1 MAWKA
6 TRVSADFYNSVQKE
20 AGILLKTFDP
30 ANPIEPQ
37 DEDIITP
44 TTGGI
49 SISCVPETQ
58 DLYEDIDN
66 VPNNTAEGKD
76 ITGWTITMS
85 TTAIG
90 VDEEV
95 IALALGASETGMD
108 GAIKPRRNYEIA
120 DFKDI
125 YWIGDMA
132 DPSKLLCAVIK
143 NAVSTGGFSLQTTKN
158 GKGQL
163 ALELTGHT
171 KLNEQEV
178 VPAEFYVLT
187 KISSDEGE

>member
-1 MAWKA
+1 MAWTA
-6 TRVSADFYNSVQKE
+6 TRVPADFYNSVQKD

-30 ANPIEPQ
+30 ANPIEPK

-76 ITGWTITMS
+76 ITGWTVTLS

-90 VDEEV
+90 VNEDT
-95 IALALGASETGMD
+95 IALALGAYEVGTSD
-108 GAIKPRRNYEIA
+108 GSIKPRRNYKIE
-120 DFKDI
+120 DYKDI
-125 YWIGDMA
+125 YWVGDMA
-132 DPSKLLCAVIK
+132 DSTKLLCAVVK
-143 NAVSTGGFSLQTTKN
+143 NAVSTGGFSLQTSKN

-178 VPAEFYVLT
+178 VPAEFYVLE
-187 KISSDEGE
+187 KVDE

>member
-1 MAWKA
+1 MPKWKA
-6 TRVSADFYNSVQKE
+6 TRVSADFYNNVQKD
-20 AGILLKTFDP
+20 AGILLKNFDP
-30 ANPIEPQ
+30 SNPVEPE
-37 DEDIITP
+37 DADIITP

-76 ITGWTITMS
+76 ITGWTITVS

-90 VDEEV
+90 VNEET
-95 IALALGASETGMD
+95 IALSLGAHEIGLD
-108 GAIKPRRNYEIA
+108 GSVKPRRNYKIE

-125 YWIGDMA
+125 YWVGDMA
-132 DPSKLLCAVIK
+132 DETKLLCAVIK
-143 NAVSTGGFSLQTTKN
+143 NAVSTGGFSLQTSKN

-163 ALELTGHT
+163 GLELTGHS
-171 KLNEQEV
+171 KLNEQET

-187 KISSDEGE
+187 KVGDEE

>member
-1 MAWKA
+1 MAKWKA
-6 TRVSADFYNSVQKE
+6 TRVSADFYNNVQKD
-20 AGILLKTFDP
+20 AGILLKSFDVS
-30 ANPIEPQ
+30 NPVEPK

-76 ITGWTITMS
+76 ITGWTVTAS

-90 VDEEV
+90 VTEDT
-95 IALALGASETGMD
+95 IALALGASEVGLD
-108 GAIKPRRNYEIA
+108 GGISPRRTYEIT

-132 DPSKLLCAVIK
+132 DATKLLCAVIK
-143 NAVSTGGFSLQTTKN
+143 NAVSTGGFSLQTSKN
-158 GKGQL
+158 SKGQL

-178 VPAEFYVLT
+178 VPAEFYILEKV
-187 KISSDEGE
+187 DENA

>member
-20 AGILLKTFDP
+20 AGILLNTFDVS
-30 ANPIEPQ
+30 NPVEPT
-37 DEDIITP
+37 DEQIITA

-58 DLYEDIDN
+58 DIFEDIDN

-76 ITGWTITMS
+76 ITGWTVSLS

-90 VDEEV
+90 VNEDT
-95 IALALGASETGMD
+95 IALALGAYETGLD
-108 GAIKPRRNYEIA
+108 GGVLPRRNYKID
-120 DFKDI
+120 DFKTI
-125 YWIGDMA
+125 YWVGDMA
-132 DPSKLLCAVIK
+132 DETKLLCAVIK
-143 NAVSTGGFSLQTTKN
+143 NAVSTGGFSLQTSKN

-187 KISSDEGE
+187 KVEEE

>member
-1 MAWKA
+1 MKKWKA
-6 TRVSADFYNSVQKE
+6 TRVPADFYNNVQKD
-20 AGILLKTFDP
+20 AGILLKTFDIS
-30 ANPIEPQ
+30 NPIEPN

-49 SISCVPETQ
+49 SITCVPETQ
-58 DLYEDIDN
+58 DMYEDIDN

-76 ITGWTITMS
+76 ITGWTVTMS

-90 VDEEV
+90 VTADV
-95 IALALGASETGMD
+95 IALALGASETGLD
-108 GAIKPRRNYEIA
+108 GGISPRRTYEIT
-120 DFKDI
+120 DFKDV

-132 DPSKLLCAVIK
+132 DSSKLLCAVIK
-143 NAVSTGGFSLQTTKN
+143 NAVSTGGFSLQTSKN

-163 ALELTGHT
+163 SLELTGHT

-178 VPAEFYVLT
+178 VPAEFYILEKV
-187 KISSDEGE
+187 DEEE

>member
-1 MAWKA
+1 MAKWKA
-6 TRVSADFYNSVQKE
+6 TRVSADFYNNVQKD
-20 AGILLKTFDP
+20 AGILLKSFDVS
-30 ANPIEPQ
+30 NPVEPK

-76 ITGWTITMS
+76 ITGWTVTAS

-90 VDEEV
+90 VTEDT
-95 IALALGASETGMD
+95 IALALGASEVGLD
-108 GAIKPRRNYEIA
+108 GGISPRRTYEIT

-132 DPSKLLCAVIK
+132 DATKLLCAVIK
-143 NAVSTGGFSLQTTKN
+143 NAVSTGGFSLQTSKN
-158 GKGQL
+158 SKGQL

-178 VPAEFYVLT
+178 VPAAFYILEKV
-187 KISSDEGE
+187 EEE

>member
-20 AGILLKTFDP
+20 AGILLNTFDVS
-30 ANPIEPQ
+30 NPVEPT
-37 DEDIITP
+37 DEQIITA

-58 DLYEDIDN
+58 DIFEDIDN

-76 ITGWTITMS
+76 ITGWTVSLS

-90 VDEEV
+90 VNEDT
-95 IALALGASETGMD
+95 IALALGAYETSLD
-108 GAIKPRRNYEIA
+108 GGVKPRRNYKID
-120 DFKDI
+120 DFKTI
-125 YWIGDMA
+125 YWVGDMA
-132 DPSKLLCAVIK
+132 DETKLLCAVIK
-143 NAVSTGGFSLQTTKN
+143 NAVSTGGFSLQTSKN

-171 KLNEQEV
+171 KLNEQEI

-187 KISSDEGE
+187 KVEE

>member
-1 MAWKA
+1 MAWTA
-6 TRVSADFYNSVQKE
+6 TRVSADFYNNVQKD
-20 AGILLKTFDP
+20 AGILLKTFDVSNPVEP
-30 ANPIEPQ
+30 A
-37 DEDIITP
+37 DADIITP

-58 DLYEDIDN
+58 DIYEDIDN

-76 ITGWTITMS
+76 ITGWTITLS

-90 VDEEV
+90 VSADV
-95 IALALGASETGMD
+95 IALALGASEVNEEG
-108 GAIKPRRNYEIA
+108 GIVPRRTYEI
-120 DFKDI
+120 DGFKNV

-132 DPSKLLCAVIK
+132 DKSKLLCAVIK
-143 NAVSTGGFSLQTTKN
+143 NAVSTGGFSLQTSKN

-171 KLNEQEV
+171 KLNEQEII
-178 VPAEFYVLT
+178 PAEFYILEKV
-187 KISSDEGE
+187 DE